1 MSSNPEPAHTI
12 TVMAVHAHPDDETLW
27 TGLALAKARRLGHEV
42 AVVTCTLGEEGEV
55 IGEKYQA
62 LVDAQQYEH
71 GTGMLGGYRIA
82 ELQRALSALGIQ
94 HGPNLLGGC
103 GAWRDSGMEGSDSI
117 RHPRAFARAPE
128 SPSDGADGIADAGF
142 EAQVAQLIQLIQQ
155 ICPQVILTYAADG
168 GYGHP
173 DHKRAHQIVHEA
185 VRRLEAAGT
194 GTEAENFVPSQ
205 VLWCV
210 TEDEKFAEGMQ
221 GMESV
226 QAPEGWKLP
235 SAGDIATVPSS
246 EVDLVVH
253 GSAEDVAA
261 KQAAMRA
268 HATQIWVADG
278 STSDVND
285 QARESNPPARTA
297 ATLFCLSNL
306 ITQPLLDNE
315 SYRVAWTKPG
325 VPEDFFARAVGERL
339 VGGKS

>member
-1 MSSNPEPAHTI
+1 MSSNPEPAHAI

-42 AVVTCTLGEEGEV
+42 TVVTCTLGEEGEV

-82 ELQRALSALGIQ
+82 ELQRALRALGIQ

-103 GAWRDSGMEGSDSI
+103 SAWRDSGMEGSDSI

-128 SPSDGADGIADAGF
+128 SPSDGADGTADAGL
-142 EAQVAQLIQLIQQ
+142 EAQVAQLIQQIQQ
-155 ICPQVILTYAADG
+155 IRPEVILTYAADG

-185 VRRLEAAGT
+185 VQRLEEAGA
-194 GTEAENFVPSQ
+194 GTEAESFVPSQ

-210 TEDEKFAEGMQ
+210 TEDEKFAE

-235 SAGDIATVPSS
+235 SAGDIATVPSA

-253 GSAEDVAA
+253 GSVEDVAA

-315 SYRVAWTKPG
+315 SYRVGWTKPG

>member
-1 MSSNPEPAHTI
+1 MSSNPEPAHAI

-42 AVVTCTLGEEGEV
+42 TVVTCTLGEEGEV

-128 SPSDGADGIADAGF
+128 SPSDGADGTADAGL
-142 EAQVAQLIQLIQQ
+142 EAQVAQLIQQIQQ
-155 ICPQVILTYAADG
+155 IRPEVILTYAADG

-185 VRRLEAAGT
+185 VQRLEAAAT
-194 GTEAENFVPSQ
+194 GTEAESFVPSQ

-210 TEDEKFAEGMQ
+210 TEDEKFAE

-235 SAGDIATVPSS
+235 SAGDIATVPSA

-253 GSAEDVAA
+253 GSVEDVAA

-315 SYRVAWTKPG
+315 SYRVGWTKPG
-325 VPEDFFARAVGERL
+325 VPEDFFARAVGERW

>member
-42 AVVTCTLGEEGEV
+42 TVVTCTLGEEGEV

-128 SPSDGADGIADAGF
+128 SLSDGADGTADAGF
-142 EAQVAQLIQLIQQ
+142 EAQVAQLIQQIQQ
-155 ICPQVILTYAADG
+155 IRPEVILTYAADG

-185 VRRLEAAGT
+185 VQRLEAAAT
-194 GTEAENFVPSQ
+194 GTEAESFVPSQ

-210 TEDEKFAEGMQ
+210 TEDEKFAE

-235 SAGDIATVPSS
+235 SAGDIATVPSA

-253 GSAEDVAA
+253 GSVEDVAA

-315 SYRVAWTKPG
+315 SYRVGWTKPG
-325 VPEDFFARAVGERL
+325 VPEDFFARAVGERW

>member
-1 MSSNPEPAHTI
+1 
-12 TVMAVHAHPDDETLW
+12 
-27 TGLALAKARRLGHEV
+27 
-42 AVVTCTLGEEGEV
+42 
-55 IGEKYQA
+55 
-62 LVDAQQYEH
+62 
-71 GTGMLGGYRIA
+71 
-82 ELQRALSALGIQ
+82 
-94 HGPNLLGGC
+94 
-103 GAWRDSGMEGSDSI
+103 MEGSDSI

-128 SPSDGADGIADAGF
+128 SPSDGADGTADAGL
-142 EAQVAQLIQLIQQ
+142 EAQVAQLIQQIQQ
-155 ICPQVILTYAADG
+155 IRPEVILTYAADG

-173 DHKRAHQIVHEA
+173 DHKRVHQIVHEA
-185 VRRLEAAGT
+185 VRRLEEAGA
-194 GTEAENFVPSQ
+194 GTEAESFVPSQ

-210 TEDEKFAEGMQ
+210 TEDEKFAE

-235 SAGDIATVPSS
+235 SAGDIATVPSA

-253 GSAEDVAA
+253 GSVEDVAA

-315 SYRVAWTKPG
+315 SYRVGWTKPG

>member
-1 MSSNPEPAHTI
+1 MSSNPEPAHAI

-42 AVVTCTLGEEGEV
+42 TVVTCTLGEEGEV

-82 ELQRALSALGIQ
+82 ELQRALRALGIQ

-103 GAWRDSGMEGSDSI
+103 SAWRDSGMEGSDSI

-128 SPSDGADGIADAGF
+128 SPSDGADGTADAGL
-142 EAQVAQLIQLIQQ
+142 EAQVAQLIQQIQQ
-155 ICPQVILTYAADG
+155 IRPEVILTYAADG

-185 VRRLEAAGT
+185 VQRLEAAAT
-194 GTEAENFVPSQ
+194 GTEAESFVPSQ

-210 TEDEKFAEGMQ
+210 TEDEKFAE

-235 SAGDIATVPSS
+235 SAGDIATVPSA

-253 GSAEDVAA
+253 GSVEDVAA

-315 SYRVAWTKPG
+315 SYRVGWTKPG

>member
-27 TGLALAKARRLGHEV
+27 TGLVLAKARRLGHEV

-128 SPSDGADGIADAGF
+128 SPSDGAEGTADAGF
-142 EAQVAQLIQLIQQ
+142 EAQVAQLIQQIQQ
-155 ICPQVILTYAADG
+155 IRPEVILTYAADG

-185 VRRLEAAGT
+185 VRRLEEAGA
-194 GTEAENFVPSQ
+194 GTEAESFVPSQ

-210 TEDEKFAEGMQ
+210 TEDEKFAEGM
-221 GMESV
+221 ERV

-235 SAGDIATVPSS
+235 SAGDIATVPSA

-253 GSAEDVAA
+253 GSVEDVAA

-315 SYRVAWTKPG
+315 SYRDGWTKPG
-325 VPEDFFARAVGERL
+325 VPEDFCARAVGERL

>member
-27 TGLALAKARRLGHEV
+27 TGLVLAKARRLGHEV

-128 SPSDGADGIADAGF
+128 SPSDGAEGTADAGF
-142 EAQVAQLIQLIQQ
+142 EAQVAQLIQQIQQ
-155 ICPQVILTYAADG
+155 IRPEVILTYAADG

-185 VRRLEAAGT
+185 VRRLEEAGA
-194 GTEAENFVPSQ
+194 GTEAESFVPSQ

-210 TEDEKFAEGMQ
+210 TEDEKFAEGM
-221 GMESV
+221 ESV
-226 QAPEGWKLP
+226 QTPEGWKLP
-235 SAGDIATVPSS
+235 SAGDIATVPSA

-253 GSAEDVAA
+253 GSVEDVAA

-315 SYRVAWTKPG
+315 SYRVGWTKPG
-325 VPEDFFARAVGERL
+325 VPEDFCARAVGERL

>member
-1 MSSNPEPAHTI
+1 MANTPAPTQNI

-27 TGLALAKARRLGHEV
+27 TGLALAKARRLGHDV

-62 LVDAQQYEH
+62 LVDPQQYER

-82 ELQRALSALGIQ
+82 ELQRALSALGVQ

-103 GAWRDSGMEGSDSI
+103 GTWRDSGMEGSESI
-117 RHPRAFARAPE
+117 RHPRAFSRVAEAP
-128 SPSDGADGIADAGF
+128 SLQADEGF
-142 EAQVAQLIQLIQQ
+142 EAQVEQLIQQ
-155 ICPQVILTYAADG
+155 IQRIRPEVVLTYAADG

-173 DHKRAHQIVHEA
+173 DHKRAHRIVHEA
-185 VRRLEAAGT
+185 VQRLSAA
-194 GTEAENFVPSQ
+194 ESAPFVPSQ

-210 TEDEKFAEGMQ
+210 TEDEKFAEGMY
-221 GMESV
+221 GLADNPV
-226 QAPEGWKLP
+226 AVPAGWTLPAEGE
-235 SAGDIATVPSS
+235 IATVPSA

-253 GSAEDVAA
+253 GSNEDIAA

-278 STSDVND
+278 TASDVND
-285 QARESNPPARTA
+285 EVRNSNLTAPTA

-306 ITQPLLDNE
+306 ITQPLLDTE
-315 SYRVAWTKPG
+315 SYCVAWTHPG
-325 VPEDFFARAVGERL
+325 VPEDYFARALGENL
-339 VGGKS
+339 VHRGE

>member
-1 MSSNPEPAHTI
+1 MSSNPEPAHAI

-62 LVDAQQYEH
+62 LLDAQQYEH

-82 ELQRALSALGIQ
+82 ELQRALSVLGIH

-128 SPSDGADGIADAGF
+128 SPSDGADGTADAGL
-142 EAQVAQLIQLIQQ
+142 EAQVAQLIQQIQQ
-155 ICPQVILTYAADG
+155 IRPEVILTYAADG

-185 VRRLEAAGT
+185 VQRLEEAGA
-194 GTEAENFVPSQ
+194 GTEAESFVPSQ
-205 VLWCV
+205 MLWCV
-210 TEDEKFAEGMQ
+210 TEDEKFAEGM
-221 GMESV
+221 ERV

-235 SAGDIATVPSS
+235 SAGDIATVPSA

-253 GSAEDVAA
+253 GSVEDVAA

-315 SYRVAWTKPG
+315 SYRVGWTKPG